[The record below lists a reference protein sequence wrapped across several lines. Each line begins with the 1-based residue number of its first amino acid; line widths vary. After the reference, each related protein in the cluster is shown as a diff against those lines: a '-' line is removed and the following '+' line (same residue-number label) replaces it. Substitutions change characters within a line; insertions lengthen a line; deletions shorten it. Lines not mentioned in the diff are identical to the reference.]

1 MAKRVVVPENWQQ
14 SGKDYLTEHG
24 MTLIEVPNEHA
35 DTLRQLGDQVDG
47 IVYMLDPFTEDL
59 YQALPNLKVIARHG
73 VGYDN
78 IDPQVAAK
86 QGVYVTITPQ
96 ANAST
101 VAETTL
107 ADILALSKNLF
118 QDSQHMRQGDSNYP
132 QTHRGFDMEGKTL
145 GIFGFGRIGQLVA
158 QKASA
163 LGMTILYTNP
173 HPRETTFAKQV
184 TFDEL
189 LQQSDIVTLHAAVTP
204 DTRKIMNQQ
213 AFAKMKPGASLIN
226 LGRGALVDESALID
240 ALNSKRL
247 RAAALDVFDEE
258 PLPLDS
264 PLYQFDNIL
273 LTPHIASN
281 TTESMNR
288 MAIGAASE
296 VVRVLSGEQPQWAVN
311 KVQ

>member
-1 MAKRVVVPENWQQ
+1 
-14 SGKDYLTEHG
+14 
-24 MTLIEVPNEHA
+24 
-35 DTLRQLGDQVDG
+35 
-47 IVYMLDPFTEDL
+47 
-59 YQALPNLKVIARHG
+59 
-73 VGYDN
+73 
-78 IDPQVAAK
+78 
-86 QGVYVTITPQ
+86 
-96 ANAST
+96 
-101 VAETTL
+101 
-107 ADILALSKNLF
+107 
-118 QDSQHMRQGDSNYP
+118 MRQGDFNYP
-132 QTHRGFDMEGKTL
+132 QTHRGFDLEGKTL

-163 LGMTILYTNP
+163 LGMTILYTNR

-189 LQQSDIVTLHAAVTP
+189 LQKSDIVTLHAAVTS
-204 DTRKIMNQQ
+204 DTRKIMNRE
-213 AFAKMKPGASLIN
+213 AFAKMKPGSALIN
-226 LGRGALVDESALID
+226 LGRGALVDETALID

-258 PLPLDS
+258 PLPLSS

-296 VVRVLSGEQPQWAVN
+296 VVRVLNGRQPQWAVN
-311 KVQ
+311 TLQ